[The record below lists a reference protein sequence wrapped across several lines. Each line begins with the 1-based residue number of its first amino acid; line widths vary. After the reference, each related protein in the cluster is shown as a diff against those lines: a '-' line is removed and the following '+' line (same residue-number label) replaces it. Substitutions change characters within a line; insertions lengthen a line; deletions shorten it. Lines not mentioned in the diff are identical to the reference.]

1 MVHILEHLHACHE
14 CTTVISVQG
23 TGTNPSGQEPLLRGR
38 KACLVL
44 MCDPPTPPHPCSG
57 SHSQCLDRKW
67 VRCIC
72 LPNHQCIGHLVN
84 SVSLRGENQVYVLPI
99 LRRHRAHV
107 SAPGL
112 LTRAQVPI
120 CGSSGWLGCISEEA
134 WVPISCQGNSS
145 PGRKEGEGIC
155 DPSSQ
160 AKCMHTEAPLGF
172 AYRDESIESVKFSY
186 SAHA

>member
-1 MVHILEHLHACHE
+1 M
-14 CTTVISVQG
+14 SKVQVQIPVAK
-23 TGTNPSGQEPLLRGR
+23 NPSSGAEKP
-38 KACLVL
+38 AWFSCVT
-44 MCDPPTPPHPCSG
+44 PPPHPTPAQGPTLSVWTGSG
-57 SHSQCLDRKW
+57 SDAFACQITSASATSSTLSAC
-67 VRCIC
+67 
-72 LPNHQCIGHLVN
+72 G
-84 SVSLRGENQVYVLPI
+84 GENQVYVLPI

-112 LTRAQVPI
+112 LTRAQVSI